1 MTAGGSGHAA
11 RQAEPRE
18 IPANPFASRYTRPGA
33 LPPLDERGRPLAVGP
48 LLDRVRPGCSVIE
61 GQHGR
66 GKTTLVRAL
75 LAAATAAGRP
85 ASFIQIRS
93 WADTRRAVAALAAAR
108 RGQIIAVDGWEQ
120 LPWGCGLLITA
131 LARWRGAGVI
141 TTAHRPSGLPVLARC
156 ESSSAT
162 VAAIVERLPAHGGAI
177 GSVDIEAVFRHH
189 GGNVRDALAALYDR
203 FEERRPSR
211 ATTEP

>member
-1 MTAGGSGHAA
+1 MQGNGGGDP
-11 RQAEPRE
+11 QCLKWGQVF
-18 IPANPFASRYTRPGA
+18 N
-33 LPPLDERGRPLAVGP
+33 LPMKG
-48 LLDRVRPGCSVIE
+48 S
-61 GQHGR
+61 
-66 GKTTLVRAL
+66 
-75 LAAATAAGRP
+75 
-85 ASFIQIRS
+85 
-93 WADTRRAVAALAAAR
+93 
-108 RGQIIAVDGWEQ
+108 
-120 LPWGCGLLITA
+120 
-131 LARWRGAGVI
+131 GVI

-177 GSVDIEAVFRHH
+177 GSVDIEAAFRHH